1 MGEINYMMADT
12 YPYQVLWKGPFG
24 SGTLY
29 YRTLGELYLK
39 AKAGEFKG
47 VDHMA
52 IHIKADRSI
61 SIVAV

>member
-1 MGEINYMMADT
+1 MDETNYMMADT
-12 YPYQVLWKGPFG
+12 YPYQVLWKGPCG

-29 YRTLGELYLK
+29 YRSLAELYLES
-39 AKAGEFKG
+39 KAGEFKG
-47 VDHMA
+47 MDHMA